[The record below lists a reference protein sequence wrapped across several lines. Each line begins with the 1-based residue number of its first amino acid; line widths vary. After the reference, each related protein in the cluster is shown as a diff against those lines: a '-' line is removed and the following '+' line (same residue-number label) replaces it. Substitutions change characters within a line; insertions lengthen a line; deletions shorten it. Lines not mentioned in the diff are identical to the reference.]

1 MAKTKKKKPR
11 VPEVLWRLF
20 RNRART
26 LTDTILSLIPPN
38 HSRTICRCNHDSFC
52 LACCENRYAFLIRPG
67 DPKAYRRLMSHCFV
81 VVPDAAPRMEGW
93 VPTRRFSQ
101 LQMVTRTIEM
111 MLCEMSNS
119 SNVLCNGFDK
129 VSLSSPVVEL
139 LSSSAWVILLDR
151 VGDICMN
158 YMLRHTLMF
167 LPDPQ
172 NNHFQVSGESI
183 GHLDLKIMKGTSCS
197 PDQNPIHLRHGSC
210 KKRKRN
216 DNADLSLERY
226 LVSFH
231 QTPCF
236 REFISVDLSVT
247 IQLDLI
253 ERSLHMDCMKMHRQ
267 ANSGGEHLPTNREGS
282 SLNKLSTDEN
292 LQHHASGGITE
303 SKKRTRQFRWQ
314 RIQKL
319 RQNNLKGVKD
329 HNLDGRSKPRQ
340 VALCGNKK
348 CRQDHHAGA
357 PIRCCCSFLF
367 KAPMTI
373 TDRTLID
380 RQPMFRRVDC
390 SPSLF
395 PKNHI
400 LNRLKPCFA
409 GANQLLGEI
418 FGGSFRHENCD
429 WPHDS
434 RICSSDSACLHRSLF
449 KKIKALIRRAH
460 SCEHWELLNKH
471 CPIQTSNT
479 ITTQSTDSSTEM
491 AGTLEVGKYL
501 DPHQNGE
508 AIPLHEPLNLGQL
521 HCSKYQVTSFIWAV
535 CRSII
540 PQELLGGKSNWR
552 TMTRNISI
560 FIGLRRFEKFSLRQC
575 MHKLKS
581 TSFFIFSDIN
591 SSSHLID
598 QRLIRTKGNEG
609 IQMKVGDNKHK
620 MRVKLLECWV
630 YWLFTNLVIPV
641 VQRNFYVTT
650 TEEGK
655 QDVFYYRKSE
665 WDKLT
670 ERAISD
676 LKDQT
681 LHHLNVDSV
690 RDIIGKRNFGFSKLR
705 FLPKGNGIRAIANL
719 KACSRIPKQGWF
731 QNKQFFG
738 HHKARPHSRR
748 IKFQYFKSVNY
759 ILNDLHVILKDVRCC
774 EPEKL
779 GSSVFD
785 YNDVYKRLCPF
796 LTSLKVSGI
805 LPSVY
810 IVVADVVK
818 AFDSINQDKLLSVM
832 RNVIEQDLYC
842 LKKTPEVICTKKS
855 MWLHQNILPEYQTL
869 LRCFSQSRQSVPYR
883 LLHRILVNQ
892 ESSYHLQNKD
902 LFLSLAEHIKGNVL
916 YLDGEFYLQ
925 KNGIS
930 QGSILSSLLC
940 SFYFA
945 HLEKNVIYPF
955 LEKACEATNH
965 NTLSVCNAGST
976 LVGNGETSLP
986 CPKYVLM
993 RFIDDFILITTSR
1006 KQATNFFTRLQRG
1019 FRDYNCY
1026 INSEKYGLNFE
1037 SDKVSGVSNSRL
1049 HAGDNGQAFLPWSG
1063 LLINCQTLEI
1073 QADYG
1078 RYLKNHLCS
1087 TLTINWQNKPHRSL
1101 EQKLRGFMR
1110 PKCHPILFDQNINSE
1125 PVVRLNVYQIF
1136 LLAAMKFH
1144 CYVQGLSRF
1153 RKPQPAFSSEVINS
1167 FRYLYTLIKRLMR
1180 RIFSDSGISP
1190 ILTLNKEEVEWL
1202 GLSAFTRAL
1211 KRKQSRHRKLLS
1223 ILRSKLET
1231 HPISVNVPSQLKY
1244 AIDDM
1249 HSSVFWKIKY

>member
-20 RNRART
+20 RDRART
-26 LTDTILSLIPPN
+26 LTDTILSLIPMN
-38 HSRTICRCNHDSFC
+38 HSRSICRCNHDSFC

-101 LQMVTRTIEM
+101 LQMVTRTIEL
-111 MLCEMSNS
+111 MLCETSDS
-119 SNVLCNGFDK
+119 SNVLCNGYNK

-139 LSSSAWVILLDR
+139 LSNSAWVILHDR

-158 YMLRHTLMF
+158 YMLRHTLMVLHARQIRTQF
-167 LPDPQ
+167 TY
-172 NNHFQVSGESI
+172 V
-183 GHLDLKIMKGTSCS
+183 MS
-197 PDQNPIHLRHGSC
+197 PLAPYLFCQLGAGSC

-216 DNADLSLERY
+216 DNADLSLER
-226 LVSFH
+226 
-231 QTPCF
+231 
-236 REFISVDLSVT
+236 
-247 IQLDLI
+247 
-253 ERSLHMDCMKMHRQ
+253 Q
-267 ANSGGEHLPTNREGS
+267 ANYGGDNLPTNREGS
-282 SLNKLSTDEN
+282 SHHELSTDEN
-292 LQHHASGGITE
+292 MQHHASGGITE

-314 RIQKL
+314 RIQKV

-329 HNLDGRSKPRQ
+329 HNLDGRSEPQQ

-357 PIRCCCSFLF
+357 PIRCCCSILF
-367 KAPMTI
+367 ETPMKI
-373 TDRTLID
+373 TNRILID
-380 RQPMFRRVDC
+380 RQLMFRRVDC

-395 PKNHI
+395 PNNHI
-400 LNRLKPCFA
+400 LSKLKPCFA

-418 FGGSFRHENCD
+418 FGGSFRPENCD

-434 RICSSDSACLHRSLF
+434 RICSSDSACLHRSLL
-449 KKIKALIRRAH
+449 KKMKALIRRAH
-460 SCEHWELLNKH
+460 SCKHWELLNKH

-508 AIPLHEPLNLGQL
+508 AIPLNEPLNL
-521 HCSKYQVTSFIWAV
+521 
-535 CRSII
+535 
-540 PQELLGGKSNWR
+540 
-552 TMTRNISI
+552 
-560 FIGLRRFEKFSLRQC
+560 
-575 MHKLKS
+575 
-581 TSFFIFSDIN
+581 
-591 SSSHLID
+591 
-598 QRLIRTKGNEG
+598 
-609 IQMKVGDNKHK
+609 
-620 MRVKLLECWV
+620 
-630 YWLFTNLVIPV
+630 

-655 QDVFYYRKSE
+655 LDVFYYRKSE

-681 LHHLNVDSV
+681 VHHLNVDSV

-738 HHKARPHSRR
+738 HQKARPHSRR

-855 MWLHQNILPEYQTL
+855 MWLHQNILPEHQTL

-902 LFLSLAEHIKGNVL
+902 LFLCLAEHIKGNVL

-965 NTLSVCNAGST
+965 NTLSVCKAGST
-976 LVGNGETSLP
+976 LVGNGEMSLP

-1026 INSEKYGLNFE
+1026 INSEKYCLNFE

-1180 RIFSDSGISP
+1180 RIFSDSSICP

-1223 ILRSKLET
+1223 ILRSKLEA

-1249 HSSVFWKIKY
+1249 HSSFFWKMRY

>member
-216 DNADLSLERY
+216 DNADLSLE
-226 LVSFH
+226 
-231 QTPCF
+231 
-236 REFISVDLSVT
+236 
-247 IQLDLI
+247 
-253 ERSLHMDCMKMHRQ
+253 RQ

-508 AIPLHEPLNLGQL
+508 AIPLHEPLNL
-521 HCSKYQVTSFIWAV
+521 
-535 CRSII
+535 
-540 PQELLGGKSNWR
+540 
-552 TMTRNISI
+552 
-560 FIGLRRFEKFSLRQC
+560 
-575 MHKLKS
+575 
-581 TSFFIFSDIN
+581 
-591 SSSHLID
+591 D

>member
-20 RNRART
+20 RDRART
-26 LTDTILSLIPPN
+26 LSDTILSLVPPN
-38 HSRTICRCNHDSFC
+38 HSRSICRCNHDSSC

-81 VVPDAAPRMEGW
+81 VVPDAAPRMEAW

-101 LQMVTRTIEM
+101 LQMVTRTIELM
-111 MLCEMSNS
+111 VCEMSDS

-129 VSLSSPVVEL
+129 VSLSSPAVEL
-139 LSSSAWVILLDR
+139 LTSPAWIILLDR

-158 YMLRHTLMF
+158 YVLRHTLMF

-183 GHLDLKIMKGTSCS
+183 GHLDLKIMKGTSRS
-197 PDQNPIHLRHGSC
+197 QDQNPIHLRHGSC

-292 LQHHASGGITE
+292 SQHHASGGITE

-329 HNLDGRSKPRQ
+329 HNLDGRSEPQQ
-340 VALCGNKK
+340 VALCGSKK

-357 PIRCCCSFLF
+357 PIQYCCSFLF

-373 TDRTLID
+373 TDRILID
-380 RQPMFRRVDC
+380 RQPMFRMVDC

-400 LNRLKPCFA
+400 LNKVKPCFA

-418 FGGSFRHENCD
+418 FGGSFRPENCD

-434 RICSSDSACLHRSLF
+434 RICSSDSACLHRSLI
-449 KKIKALIRRAH
+449 KKMKALIRRAH

-479 ITTQSTDSSTEM
+479 ITTQSTNSSTEM

-540 PQELLGGKSNWR
+540 PQELLGGHSNWR

-705 FLPKGNGIRAIANL
+705 FLPKGSGIRAIANL

-731 QNKQFFG
+731 QNKQFSG
-738 HHKARPHSRR
+738 HQKARPHSRKP
-748 IKFQYFKSVNY
+748 KFQYFKSVNY
-759 ILNDLHVILKDVRCC
+759 NLNDLHVILKDVRCC

-796 LTSLKVSGI
+796 LISLKESGI

-810 IVVADVVK
+810 VVVADVVK
-818 AFDSINQDKLLSVM
+818 AFDSINQNKLLSVM

-842 LKKTPEVICTKKS
+842 LKKTSEVICTKKS
-855 MWLHQNILPEYQTL
+855 MWLHRNILPENQTI
-869 LRCFSQSRQSVPYR
+869 LRCFSQSRPSVPYR
-883 LLHRILVNQ
+883 LLHRVLVNQ

-902 LFLSLAEHIKGNVL
+902 LFLCLAEHVKGNVL

-986 CPKYVLM
+986 CLKYVLM

-1049 HAGDNGQAFLPWSG
+1049 HADDNGQAFLPWIG

-1180 RIFSDSGISP
+1180 RIFSDSGIRP

-1211 KRKQSRHRKLLS
+1211 KRKQSCHRKLLS

>member
-20 RNRART
+20 RDRART
-26 LTDTILSLIPPN
+26 LTDTILSLIPMN
-38 HSRTICRCNHDSFC
+38 HSRSICRCNHDSFC

-101 LQMVTRTIEM
+101 LQMVTRTIEL
-111 MLCEMSNS
+111 MLCETSDS
-119 SNVLCNGFDK
+119 SNVLCNGYNK

-139 LSSSAWVILLDR
+139 LSNSAWVILHDR

-158 YMLRHTLMF
+158 YMLRHTLMVLHARQIRTQF
-167 LPDPQ
+167 TY
-172 NNHFQVSGESI
+172 V
-183 GHLDLKIMKGTSCS
+183 MS
-197 PDQNPIHLRHGSC
+197 PLAPYLFCQLGAGSC

-253 ERSLHMDCMKMHRQ
+253 FRSLHMDCMKMHRQ
-267 ANSGGEHLPTNREGS
+267 ANYGGDNLPTNREGS
-282 SLNKLSTDEN
+282 SHHELSTDEN
-292 LQHHASGGITE
+292 MQHHASGGITE

-314 RIQKL
+314 RIQKV

-329 HNLDGRSKPRQ
+329 HNLDGRSEPQQ

-357 PIRCCCSFLF
+357 PIRCCCSILF
-367 KAPMTI
+367 ETPMKI
-373 TDRTLID
+373 TNRILID
-380 RQPMFRRVDC
+380 RQLMFRRVDC

-395 PKNHI
+395 PNNHI
-400 LNRLKPCFA
+400 LSKLKPCFA

-418 FGGSFRHENCD
+418 FGGSFRPENCD

-434 RICSSDSACLHRSLF
+434 RICSSDSACLHRSLL
-449 KKIKALIRRAH
+449 KKMKALIRRAH
-460 SCEHWELLNKH
+460 SCKHWELLNKH

-508 AIPLHEPLNLGQL
+508 AIPLNEPLNL
-521 HCSKYQVTSFIWAV
+521 
-535 CRSII
+535 
-540 PQELLGGKSNWR
+540 
-552 TMTRNISI
+552 
-560 FIGLRRFEKFSLRQC
+560 
-575 MHKLKS
+575 
-581 TSFFIFSDIN
+581 
-591 SSSHLID
+591 
-598 QRLIRTKGNEG
+598 
-609 IQMKVGDNKHK
+609 
-620 MRVKLLECWV
+620 
-630 YWLFTNLVIPV
+630 

-655 QDVFYYRKSE
+655 LDVFYYRKSE

-681 LHHLNVDSV
+681 VHHLNVDSV

-738 HHKARPHSRR
+738 HQKARPHSRR

-855 MWLHQNILPEYQTL
+855 MWLHQNILPEHQTL

-902 LFLSLAEHIKGNVL
+902 LFLCLAEHIKGNVL

-965 NTLSVCNAGST
+965 NTLSVCKAGST
-976 LVGNGETSLP
+976 LVGNGEMSLP

-1026 INSEKYGLNFE
+1026 INSEKYCLNFE

-1180 RIFSDSGISP
+1180 RIFSDSSICP

-1223 ILRSKLET
+1223 ILRSKLEA

-1249 HSSVFWKIKY
+1249 HSSFFWKMRY

>member
-20 RNRART
+20 RDRART
-26 LTDTILSLIPPN
+26 LSDTILSLVPPN
-38 HSRTICRCNHDSFC
+38 HSRSICRCNHDSSC

-81 VVPDAAPRMEGW
+81 VVPDAAPRMEAW

-101 LQMVTRTIEM
+101 LQMVTRTIELM
-111 MLCEMSNS
+111 VCEMSDS

-129 VSLSSPVVEL
+129 VSLSSPAVEL
-139 LSSSAWVILLDR
+139 LTSPAWIILLDR

-158 YMLRHTLMF
+158 YVLRHTLMF

-183 GHLDLKIMKGTSCS
+183 GHLDLKIMK
-197 PDQNPIHLRHGSC
+197 GSC

-292 LQHHASGGITE
+292 SQHHASGGITE

-329 HNLDGRSKPRQ
+329 HNLDGRSEPQQ
-340 VALCGNKK
+340 VALCGSKK

-357 PIRCCCSFLF
+357 PIQYCCSFLF

-373 TDRTLID
+373 TDRILID
-380 RQPMFRRVDC
+380 RQPMFRMESC
-390 SPSLF
+390 LF
-395 PKNHI
+395 LESGYFVSGILLRRQCFCANI
-400 LNRLKPCFA
+400 LNKVKPCFA

-418 FGGSFRHENCD
+418 FGGSFRPENCD

-434 RICSSDSACLHRSLF
+434 RICSSDSACLHRSLI
-449 KKIKALIRRAH
+449 KKMKALIRRAH

-479 ITTQSTDSSTEM
+479 ITTQSTNSSTEF
-491 AGTLEVGKYL
+491 KSL
-501 DPHQNGE
+501 DR
-508 AIPLHEPLNLGQL
+508 
-521 HCSKYQVTSFIWAV
+521 SK
-535 CRSII
+535 
-540 PQELLGGKSNWR
+540 
-552 TMTRNISI
+552 
-560 FIGLRRFEKFSLRQC
+560 
-575 MHKLKS
+575 
-581 TSFFIFSDIN
+581 IN
-591 SSSHLID
+591 QD
-598 QRLIRTKGNEG
+598 ERKRGNTDE
-609 IQMKVGDNKHK
+609 
-620 MRVKLLECWV
+620 
-630 YWLFTNLVIPV
+630 

-705 FLPKGNGIRAIANL
+705 FLPKGSGIRAIANL

-731 QNKQFFG
+731 QNKQFSG
-738 HHKARPHSRR
+738 HQKARPHSRKP
-748 IKFQYFKSVNY
+748 KFQYFKSVNY
-759 ILNDLHVILKDVRCC
+759 NLNDLHVILKDVRCC

-796 LTSLKVSGI
+796 LISLKESGI

-810 IVVADVVK
+810 VVVADVVK
-818 AFDSINQDKLLSVM
+818 AFDSINQNKLLSVM

-842 LKKTPEVICTKKS
+842 LKKTSEVICTKKS
-855 MWLHQNILPEYQTL
+855 MWLHRNILPENQTI
-869 LRCFSQSRQSVPYR
+869 LRCFSQSRPSVPYR
-883 LLHRILVNQ
+883 LLHRVLVNQ

-902 LFLSLAEHIKGNVL
+902 LFLCLAEHVKGNVL

-986 CPKYVLM
+986 CLKYVLM

-1049 HAGDNGQAFLPWSG
+1049 HADDNGQAFLPWIG

-1180 RIFSDSGISP
+1180 RIFSDSGIRP

-1211 KRKQSRHRKLLS
+1211 KRKQSCHRKLLS